1 MLAHEVFMQTTPDK
15 LFGGLIM
22 RLIQKEN
29 LSRDE
34 ARDAFSLI
42 LQDRTTAMQQ
52 GAFLAALA
60 AKGETAD
67 EVAGSWEAISELDTV
82 KVPAGEFPVLVEN
95 SGTGMDSFKT
105 FNISTAASLLAAAG
119 GVPMARHGARAITSV
134 CGTVDMVETLG
145 VDVECPVDVVAGSIR
160 RAGIG
165 LFNGMSPQTHPLALG
180 RILSQ
185 THFGS
190 TLNIAASLANPAL
203 PQIAVRGVYAPGMI
217 GPVIEVMRAIGYR
230 RAIVLHGAIDATDK
244 GMDEASVCGVTHCA
258 ELSRTGKITTYTF
271 RPEDFGLKT
280 YAASELQPEPQIEDE
295 AHRFVALMRACENGA
310 RSRAAILNAALIYY
324 VAGRTDSIAGGVTLA
339 TDAFET
345 GKGFEVLQNWV
356 QNQTTDP
363 GKALA
368 TLEKWV

>member
-1 MLAHEVFMQTTPDK
+1 MQTTPDR
-15 LFGGLIM
+15 LFGSLIT

-29 LSRDE
+29 LSREE
-34 ARDAFSLI
+34 ARDAFSQV

-67 EVAGSWEAISELDTV
+67 EVAGSWDAIYDLDTV
-82 KVPAGEFPVLVEN
+82 KVSAGATGVLVEN

-119 GVPMARHGARAITSV
+119 GIPMARHGARAITSV
-134 CGTVDMVETLG
+134 CGTVDMAEALG

-185 THFGS
+185 IYFGS

-203 PQIAVRGVYAPGMI
+203 PQIAVRGVYAPEMI
-217 GPVIEVMRAIGYR
+217 GPVIEVMRAIGYQ
-230 RAIVLHGAIDATDK
+230 RAVVLHGAIDDSDK
-244 GMDEASVCGVTHCA
+244 GMDEASVCGLTHCA
-258 ELSRTGKITTYTF
+258 ELTQSGEIKNFSF
-271 RPEDFGLKT
+271 RPEDVGLKT
-280 YAASELQPEPQIEDE
+280 YAAGELRPEPRFE
-295 AHRFVALMRACENGA
+295 AEARRFVALMNARENGA
-310 RSRAAILNAALIYY
+310 RSRAAILNAGLVYY
-324 VAGRTDSIAGGVTLA
+324 VAGRTDSIEDGVKKA
-339 TDAFET
+339 TDAFES
-345 GKGFEVLQNWV
+345 GQGIAVLQNWV
-356 QNQTTDP
+356 QTQTSDP
-363 GKALA
+363 DKSMAALA
-368 TLEKWV
+368 SWM